1 MINKLLLSVTISLLI
16 FQILFSLY
24 YSSQI
29 VEYNQKYSGLQKR
42 YSELKYENEK
52 LQIEFV
58 NKYAING
65 PQ

>member
-1 MINKLLLSVTISLLI
+1 MINKLLLSVTISLLV
-16 FQILFSLY
+16 FQVLFSLY

-29 VEYNQKYSGLQKR
+29 VEYNQKYSELQKKN
-42 YSELKYENEK
+42 SELKYENEK

-65 PQ
+65 QQ